1 MTSGKNIYLW
11 PTTVYIIIAPQSV
24 FHEVCGIHASS
35 QRFSH
40 PDVQLERERES
51 HHYCNKTKRIKIMM
65 YDNEVSLSVHLTI
78 VTMTDSLI

>member
-1 MTSGKNIYLW
+1 MGKNIYLW

-24 FHEVCGIHASS
+24 FHGVCGIHASS

-40 PDVQLERERES
+40 PDVQLERES
-51 HHYCNKTKRIKIMM
+51 HHYCKKTKCIKIMM

-78 VTMTDSLI
+78 VMTDSLI